1 MKILVLPSWYPPKGG
16 RFFQE
21 LSEALLK
28 ENNSVDVL
36 VNEVSSIKTFRFDSF
51 FNKTVHSNESGL
63 NVYRS
68 TFYNIPKFDFLSNK
82 LWIKQTFKSYVEY
95 AKHAGHPDIIH
106 VHSSIW
112 AGVVAQMINKAFSV
126 PYVITEHRSRFIYN
140 TGEAK
145 KMLPDKFFP
154 YIKKALKSASLITT
168 VSPALN
174 AKLIDIESSVKVKI
188 ITIPNTVDVNDF
200 QFSEITEPKNDFIWF
215 SLGNLTHVKGMDIL
229 LNAFSEVVKKSK
241 KTIIMRI
248 GGDGPEYNKLFQLRK
263 KLQLEKNVAFLGNLT
278 RKQVIKEMR
287 NSHAFVLPSRFEAFG
302 VVYIEA
308 LSCGIPV
315 VGTDAG
321 GQSSIINKDNGYLVE
336 SESVE
341 KLTEAMDQMMKN
353 YNSFNKHEIRD
364 FVVSKYEKSVVAKEY
379 CKQFSKIIN
388 E

>member
-36 VNEVSSIKTFRFDSF
+36 VNENSSIKNFNFDSF
-51 FNKTVHSNESGL
+51 FNNNIHSDETGL

-68 TFYNIPKFDFLSNK
+68 TFYNIPKLDFLSNK
-82 LWIKQTFKSYVEY
+82 LWIKQTFKSYVKY
-95 AKHAGHPDIIH
+95 AKQAGHPDIIH

-112 AGVVAQMINKAFSV
+112 AGVVAQMINEKFSV

-140 TGEAK
+140 TDEAK
-145 KMLPDKFFP
+145 KMLPKKFFP
-154 YIKKALKSASLITT
+154 YIKKALKAASLITT
-168 VSPALN
+168 VSPALST
-174 AKLIDIESSVKVKI
+174 KLIDIESSVKSKI

-229 LNAFSEVVKKSK
+229 LHAFSEVVKKSNK
-241 KTIIMRI
+241 SVLLRI
-248 GGDGPEYNKLFQLRK
+248 GGSGPEYNKLFQLRK
-263 KLQLEKNVAFLGNLT
+263 KLKLGKNIAFLGNLT

-308 LSCGIPV
+308 MSCGIPV

-321 GQSSIINKDNGYLVE
+321 GQTSIVNKDNGYLVE
-336 SESVE
+336 PENPKE
-341 KLTEAMDQMMKN
+341 LTEAMDQMMKN
-353 YNSFNKHEIRD
+353 YTSFNKQEIRD
-364 FVVSKYEKSVVAKEY
+364 SVISKYEKSVVAKEY
-379 CKQFSKIIN
+379 CKQFSKIVN
-388 E
+388 G